1 MMSEEESEWLD
12 GRWREQLSTR
22 QLLEAYGLN
31 PVL

>member
-1 MMSEEESEWLD
+1 MMSEEESKMLDEW
-12 GRWREQLSTR
+12 WREQQSTR